1 MISFQPLQKIHPPR
15 AKHVFKGP
23 IRNDFATSRLR
34 VNSLLRATSQ
44 KHYEWDLLLATI
56 SKLQLLLIYTN
67 GSEPIR
73 NIPPLPNGPPQ
84 VS

>member
-44 KHYEWDLLLATI
+44 KHYEWDL
-56 SKLQLLLIYTN
+56 K
-67 GSEPIR
+67 
-73 NIPPLPNGPPQ
+73 
-84 VS
+84 